1 MPTTPDEG
9 FKAVEQACQSR
20 GLLVSQL
27 SDISDGYL
35 GVQLQGVQ
43 QSWELEVSCS
53 SIYLNRLPIVLLRNQ
68 SRLLAHVGYHGMVC
82 VSDNQGLSLDPDR
95 GADIVA
101 FTVLA
106 AFDLLEKWDS
116 DATANSV
123 EFNNELEAYWL
134 DLPGSTRARA
144 TTEVDGKDRLL
155 SAYLKK
161 EKSSSKWFFAEREG
175 KSPLSFS
182 TKGLAAH
189 RALYVHLPEPIAPP
203 IFPNKLGP
211 EFIEAVCERM
221 TREQLDLWGQLVGPS
236 KNGPKQLAL
245 LASFPRAAGGLSL
258 VGAAFGAKGGKLD
271 PGSTITPLTVRRHTS
286 SYMRE
291 RGGASLDLFG
301 KHVVVIGCGAVGA
314 VVADSLAA
322 TGIGRLTL
330 VDGDHYSEDNV
341 FRHLVDPAWVDFPKV
356 TGMAYELARR
366 YPGIRITEVPDWAQA
381 WLNTA
386 DFSSIDAVVFAL
398 GLPTLERSLSRA
410 IRKRAKRHLPMLF
423 TWLEPLD
430 LGGHSVACWTEGPGC
445 LDCLYRDDDGQP
457 SLLART
463 AFLEPNQAVSKN
475 LTGCASIFVPYG
487 ALQARRT
494 GLMAAEHLLE
504 AIASDGPSYRY
515 WVGDGRIAA
524 EQGLRTT
531 PWRDTAR
538 TLSFDESSLRVFGRP
553 CKTCRGAR

>member
-1 MPTTPDEG
+1 MPTNSDEG
-9 FKAVEQACQSR
+9 FKAVEQACQLR
-20 GLLVSQL
+20 GLVVSQL
-27 SDISDGYL
+27 SGISDGYL
-35 GVQLQGVQ
+35 GVQLQGVR

-53 SIYLNRLPIVLLRNQ
+53 SVQLNRLPIVLLRNP
-68 SRLLAHVGYHGMVC
+68 SRHLAHVGFHGMVC

-106 AFDLLEKWDS
+106 AFDLLERWDA
-116 DATANSV
+116 DPLANTV

-134 DLPGSTRARA
+134 DLPGSARARA

-189 RALYVHLPEPIAPP
+189 RALYVHLPEPVVPP
-203 IFPNKLGP
+203 IFPNRLGP
-211 EFIEAVCERM
+211 EFIDAVCERM
-221 TREQLDLWGQLVGPS
+221 SKEQLDLWDQLVGPS

-245 LASFPRAAGGLSL
+245 LVSFPRAAGGLSL
-258 VGAAFGAKGGKLD
+258 VGAAFGAKAGKLD
-271 PGSTITPLTVRRHTS
+271 PKSAITPLTVRRHTP

-322 TGIGRLTL
+322 TGIGHLTL

-341 FRHLVDPAWVDFPKV
+341 FRHLVDPAWVDYPKV
-356 TGMAYELARR
+356 TGLSYELTRR
-366 YPGIRITEVPDWAQA
+366 YPGIQITEVAEWAQS
-381 WLNTA
+381 WLSKA
-386 DFSSIDAVVFAL
+386 DFSTIDAVVFAF
-398 GLPTLERSLSRA
+398 GLPTLERSFSRA
-410 IRKRAKRHLPMLF
+410 IRSRAKRRMPMLF

-430 LGGHSVACWTEGPGC
+430 LGGHSVACWTEGAGC
-445 LDCLYRDDDGQP
+445 LDCLYRDDEGQA
-457 SLLART
+457 SLQART
-463 AFLEPNQAVSKN
+463 AFLEPNQAVSRN
-475 LTGCASIFVPYG
+475 LTGCSSIFVPYG

-494 GLMAAEHLLE
+494 GLMAAEHLLST
-504 AIASDGPSYRY
+504 IASDGPSYRF
-515 WVGDGRIAA
+515 WVGDGRVAA

-531 PWRDTAR
+531 PWRDAAR
-538 TLSFDESSLRVFGRP
+538 SLSFEESSVRVFGRP
-553 CKTCRGAR
+553 CKACRGAR